1 MTIAIERRD
10 FIRRTECFVCNQ
22 PVSYTHLDV
31 YKRQI
36 PDSVTSLGDGC
47 FGECSALTTINFPK
61 NLNEIAYQTFFN
73 CKSLTSCLLSTSQ
86 REHVEREYHQYEN
99 QFLEIKEE
107 LTEQIYRWARDT
119 KLLKV
124 CLLYTSY
131 LKLGNIKGN
140 SNFRWVLISCT
151 IELFISMALTYYT
164 LYTINSNWFE
174 INGILLNSVE
184 QKLFEFAYLAFSIVT
199 TYSSVIISL
208 TGVVP
213 RIFQI
218 IHTVIVLT
226 VLAKT
231 LKLIFSEE

>member
-1 MTIAIERRD
+1 MEWRLNHVGQMA
-10 FIRRTECFVCNQ
+10 Q
-22 PVSYTHLDV
+22 
-31 YKRQI
+31 
-36 PDSVTSLGDGC
+36 SVQDYS
-47 FGECSALTTINFPK
+47 
-61 NLNEIAYQTFFN
+61 
-73 CKSLTSCLLSTSQ
+73 
-86 REHVEREYHQYEN
+86 
-99 QFLEIKEE
+99 
-107 LTEQIYRWARDT
+107 
-119 KLLKV
+119 
-124 CLLYTSY
+124 
-131 LKLGNIKGN
+131 
-140 SNFRWVLISCT
+140 ISCT

-199 TYSSVIISL
+199 TYSSGIIIL

>member
-1 MTIAIERRD
+1 MTIK
-10 FIRRTECFVCNQ
+10 
-22 PVSYTHLDV
+22 Y
-31 YKRQI
+31 
-36 PDSVTSLGDGC
+36 
-47 FGECSALTTINFPK
+47 ALLVF
-61 NLNEIAYQTFFN
+61 Y
-73 CKSLTSCLLSTSQ
+73 LLSINILQ
-86 REHVEREYHQYEN
+86 RKAKNFKQE
-99 QFLEIKEE
+99 
-107 LTEQIYRWARDT
+107 
-119 KLLKV
+119 KLIDIFRYI
-124 CLLYTSY
+124 LLYVIMIVCFSDDKICLCFIMFFSMISSTAQLYVY
-131 LKLGNIKGN
+131 LKLRNIKGN

-199 TYSSVIISL
+199 TYSSGIIIL